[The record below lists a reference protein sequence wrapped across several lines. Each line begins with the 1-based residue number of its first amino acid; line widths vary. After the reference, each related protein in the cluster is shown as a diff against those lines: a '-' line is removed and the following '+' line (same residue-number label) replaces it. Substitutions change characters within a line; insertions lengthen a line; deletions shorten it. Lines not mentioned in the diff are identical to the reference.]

1 MEGVGF
7 AVDSSWT
14 GADKEGGRG
23 VKEEMSSAARA
34 TGARADRRMVAAA
47 AVRGL
52 DKKRRGF

>member
-1 MEGVGF
+1 MGI

-14 GADKEGGRG
+14 EADKEGGRG
-23 VKEEMSSAARA
+23 VTGEMSSTARA

-52 DKKRRGF
+52 GEKQWGF